1 MADDIIIWFRLRRL
15 FERSDNGFTEE
26 TVMRI
31 GWIGLGKMG
40 LPIARHIHAAG
51 NALTAYAR
59 SDASAEKAAAAGY
72 PVVRDMAALAAASD
86 VVISSISDDA
96 ALHEV
101 VTADGALATHL
112 VKGQTYIDTSTL
124 SPEASA
130 AVADLLGAKAVPYLR
145 APVSGS
151 TATAEAGAL
160 TSIVSGPRAEFE
172 RLTPLFESFT
182 RTRFWLG
189 EGEQA
194 RYMKLAVNSTLA
206 GMAALMAE
214 ALAFTAKGGISLAD
228 AIEVYSKSA
237 VATPLLDYKRAMILE
252 GRYDPA
258 FAVTQ
263 MMKDLD
269 IALSVGRDLHA
280 PLPLAAQVRQQY
292 EAAYLHGRGE
302 RDMFV
307 LVKEM
312 ADLAGAGK

>member
-1 MADDIIIWFRLRRL
+1 
-15 FERSDNGFTEE
+15 
-26 TVMRI
+26 MRI

-40 LPIARHIHAAG
+40 LPMSRHIHAAG
-51 NALTAYAR
+51 NMVTAYAR
-59 SDASAEKAAAAGY
+59 SASGADRAAAAGY
-72 PVVRDMAALAAASD
+72 PVAHDLSALAASSD
-86 VVISSISDDA
+86 IVISSISDDA
-96 ALHEV
+96 ALHDV
-101 VTADGALATHL
+101 VTADGALASHL
-112 VKGQTYIDTSTL
+112 VKGQTYIDTSTV

-130 AVADLLGAKAVPYLR
+130 AVAELLDAKGVLYLR
-145 APVSGS
+145 APISGS
-151 TATAEAGAL
+151 TATAAAGAL
-160 TSIVSGPRAEFE
+160 TGIVSGPRSEFD

-182 RTRFWLG
+182 KVRFWLG

-206 GMAALMAE
+206 AMAALMAE

-228 AIEVYSKSA
+228 AVEVYSKSA

-252 GRYDPA
+252 GKYDPA
-258 FAVTQ
+258 FEVTQ

-269 IALSVGRDLHA
+269 IVLSVGRNLHA
-280 PLPLAAQVRQQY
+280 PLPLASQVRQQY

-312 ADLAGAGK
+312 AELAGVDKSG